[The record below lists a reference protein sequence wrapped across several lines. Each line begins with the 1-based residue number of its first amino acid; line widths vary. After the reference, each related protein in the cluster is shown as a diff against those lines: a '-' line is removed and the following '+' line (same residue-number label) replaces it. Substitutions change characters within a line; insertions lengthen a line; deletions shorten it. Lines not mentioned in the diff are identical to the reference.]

1 MSVDGVLKPTA
12 TAASEN
18 DSSCGGDGGD
28 AAAAAVA
35 TLVTT
40 PVKDGAVP
48 LSEADK
54 VHEYDVQ
61 NKVGV
66 IVRVRPLSTVENADP
81 SVKTVVNCL
90 KDSIVVNGG
99 MLASSRYF
107 GARNA
112 LPRPQHF
119 KVDKVFHPHCTQIE
133 VYGACRSIVSSVF
146 DGISGSILAYGAT
159 GSGKTHTMFGGS
171 MSVAGVVY
179 QAVQDI
185 LEAKERLETEDDKIV
200 TIRCT
205 FLEVY
210 NEEVF
215 DLLAPSSPRGKR
227 TALKV
232 QDLGH
237 DDNATGEEGG
247 SGGVNP
253 ESLNVKGLTYITPDT
268 AEDFA
273 KCVEQG
279 HTNRFVA
286 STSANAQSSRSHAIL
301 TVEVKVKDRVDASL
315 GTVGRIRFCDLAGSE
330 RAAGTTNSGIRL
342 REGGNINRSLL
353 ALGAVVQAL
362 AQRKKHN
369 KKAIYVPYRGSK
381 LTRLL
386 RDCLGGNC
394 RTLMLFCVSPSNVQY
409 EETVNTMLFAM
420 RAKEIQ
426 VAAKRHEFQVD
437 SKEVAKSQEA
447 LIEDLRMELA
457 LARDE
462 LLRIKGGNLTG
473 SMGRA
478 PFSMQS
484 SQLPLNSPSV
494 APLSSRKGDVVQ
506 VLSAGPLTFDTEGR
520 PDSLEASP
528 AQVQPSHRLSCRMS
542 VMNEGSEAYTE
553 LQNKLKT
560 FSVAKETLYRE
571 MREAQQSNSELDM
584 RLRQHKWKLAR
595 FLSTRKRGSNTE
607 GDGGKA
613 TPVGVAGLRHAI
625 EQMEAESAA
634 QGGEMERLLAKMN
647 ATDRTIA
654 NIRGELLREKQHP
667 LLELLL
673 DNVKL
678 RQSCTEAECLAAH
691 YHQEC
696 RSSMNREGEYAQA
709 LGICVSAIR
718 HMLPLACSNPVAREE
733 AQLALIFANLP
744 SLSTPDMIAVFER
757 SMNSGSTPST
767 WALESFRSASSVVS
781 MEARLERIVRD
792 RAARKDMAARP
803 IPLRTSRRNRVNISR
818 KDKASRTSDVKSN
831 IVPMVSKKTRTGPE
845 PFFSSYSTSGL
856 RQLAP
861 NATAL
866 LRKSPESNGLLRPSD
881 GKKSVS
887 FAPMKKGK
895 TTNGVPSRHMNNVA
909 AGSATAATKAA
920 MKSGGIK
927 TSVPPTPF
935 SRSHT
940 ASEASH
946 EGRLKHGNLAAPLG
960 HRGATQEREKK
971 PRQSP
976 PSRDFLNTKKEN
988 GDAVQQRRN
997 HVTFIQN
1004 GGDSTSAA
1012 AVASGK
1018 PKKRLHNVDLVERY
1032 DKLLSE
1038 VRQWH
1043 HDVGNAALRGNHATR
1058 GYVRTP

>member
-1 MSVDGVLKPTA
+1 MSVGSVLVTRATATSDKDSDGGDGVAVTDDTA
-12 TAASEN
+12 TATVME
-18 DSSCGGDGGD
+18 GI
-28 AAAAAVA
+28 A
-35 TLVTT
+35 TL
-40 PVKDGAVP
+40 
-48 LSEADK
+48 SEEDK
-54 VHEYDVQ
+54 IQECDVQ
-61 NKVGV
+61 NTVGV
-66 IVRVRPLSTVENADP
+66 IVRVRPLSTVEHADP
-81 SVKTVVNCL
+81 SVKSVVNCL
-90 KDSIVVNGG
+90 KDSIVVNGA
-99 MLASSRYF
+99 LSPSSRYF

-112 LPRPQHF
+112 QPRPQHF
-119 KVDKVFHPHCTQIE
+119 KVDKVFHPHSTQIE
-133 VYGACRSIVSSVF
+133 VYEACRSIVAGVF
-146 DGISGSILAYGAT
+146 DGMNGSILAYGAT

-171 MSVAGVVY
+171 MSVAGVIY

-185 LEAKERLETEDDKIV
+185 LEAKERLEMEDDKTV
-200 TIRCT
+200 TVRCT

-227 TALKV
+227 KALKV

-237 DDNATGEEGG
+237 DDMNNNNGEEGG
-247 SGGVNP
+247 NAGVNP
-253 ESLNVKGLTYITPDT
+253 ESLNVKGLTYFTPET

-286 STSANAQSSRSHAIL
+286 ATNANAQSSRSHAIL
-301 TVEVKVKDRVDASL
+301 TMEVEVKDRVDATL

-330 RAAGTTNSGIRL
+330 RAAGTSNSGIRL

-353 ALGAVVQAL
+353 ALAAVVQAL
-362 AQRKKHN
+362 AQRKKHH
-369 KKAIYVPYRGSK
+369 KRAIYVPYRGSK

-394 RTLMLFCVSPSNVQY
+394 RTLMLFCVSPSSVQY

-426 VAAKRHEFQVD
+426 VAAKRHEFKVD

-462 LLRIKGGNLTG
+462 LLRLKGGTYTSN
-473 SMGRA
+473 MGRT
-478 PFSMQS
+478 PFSTL
-484 SQLPLNSPSV
+484 SQPLPLNSPSV
-494 APLSSRKGDVVQ
+494 APLSSRRGDVQ
-506 VLSAGPLTFDTEGR
+506 VLSAGPLTFETEGR

-528 AQVQPSHRLSCRMS
+528 AHAPPSHRVSFRMS
-542 VMNEGSEAYTE
+542 VMAEGSEAYTE

-571 MREAQQSNSELDM
+571 MREAEQSNSELDM

-595 FLSTRKRGSNTE
+595 FLSTRKRNSNT
-607 GDGGKA
+607 GADGVKV

-634 QGGEMERLLAKMN
+634 QGGEMKRLLEKMN

-654 NIRGELLREKQHP
+654 NIRGELLRERQHP

-696 RSSMNREGEYAQA
+696 RSSMNREEEYAQS

-718 HMLPLACSNPVAREE
+718 HMLPLACSNPALLEE

-744 SLSTPDMIAVFER
+744 SLSTTDMIAVFER
-757 SMNSGSTPST
+757 SMNTGSAPST
-767 WALESFRSASSVVS
+767 LFLDSFRSASPVVS
-781 MEARLERIVRD
+781 MEARLERMVQD
-792 RAARKDMAARP
+792 RTPGKDTTARP
-803 IPLRTSRRNRVNISR
+803 LPLRKIKRNGVVGTLR
-818 KDKASRTSDVKSN
+818 KDKVSRTTDVRSN
-831 IVPMVSKKTRTGPE
+831 NLPVAPKKTRTGPE
-845 PFFSSYSTSGL
+845 PFVSSYSTTGL
-856 RQLAP
+856 RRLAANGTAP
-861 NATAL
+861 LRRSPDSTNAF
-866 LRKSPESNGLLRPSD
+866 LRPTD

-887 FAPMKKGK
+887 FAAAKKGASP
-895 TTNGVPSRHMNNVA
+895 NGLPSRHTSSTA
-909 AGSATAATKAA
+909 AGSATAATRTGV
-920 MKSGGIK
+920 KSGVK
-927 TSVPPTPF
+927 MSAAPTPF
-935 SRSHT
+935 ARSHT
-940 ASEASH
+940 ASEALHGGHRKNGNALSLANRGSSH
-946 EGRLKHGNLAAPLG
+946 ER
-960 HRGATQEREKK
+960 ERK
-971 PRQSP
+971 PRLSP
-976 PSRDFLNTKKEN
+976 PSRAFCSPKKEN
-988 GDAVQQRRN
+988 GDTARQKRN
-997 HVTFIQN
+997 HVTFTPS
-1004 GGDSTSAA
+1004 GDDGRTSTSTAA
-1012 AVASGK
+1012 GALAT
-1018 PKKRLHNVDLVERY
+1018 PKKRLHNADLVERY

-1043 HDVGNAALRGNHATR
+1043 HEVGNAAVRNNHAAR
-1058 GYVRTP
+1058 DSVSTP